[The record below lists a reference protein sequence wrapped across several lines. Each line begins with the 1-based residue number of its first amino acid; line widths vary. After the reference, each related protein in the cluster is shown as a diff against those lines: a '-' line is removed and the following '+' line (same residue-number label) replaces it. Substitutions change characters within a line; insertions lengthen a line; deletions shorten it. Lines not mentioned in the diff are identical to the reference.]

1 MLKINLLPVR
11 QLKKR
16 AQARNQLLML
26 LAGLC
31 LLIFACTLIG
41 IHQSGKITELNDSIA
56 RLKKEEQSYAKVL
69 AKIKRLKKEKKELE
83 RKGSV
88 IDKLQTESAITVHVM
103 DEVSNAVD
111 NTRVWLNSVS
121 QTGNSLQI
129 SGISLDNRT
138 ISEFMNTLKKQRYI
152 TQVSLTE
159 TSQQKVSNRDLKK
172 FSLRCSVAAP
182 QKTAQEPKDS

>member
-16 AQARNQLLML
+16 AQARNQLTML

-31 LLIFACTLIG
+31 LLVFICSLVG
-41 IHQSGKITELNDSIA
+41 IHQSGQITELNDSIA

-69 AKIKRLKKEKKELE
+69 AKIKKLKKEKKELE
-83 RKGSV
+83 RKGKV
-88 IDKLQTESAITVHVM
+88 IDTLQAESAITVHVM

-121 QTGNSLQI
+121 QTGDSLQI
-129 SGISLDNRT
+129 TGIALDNRT
-138 ISEFMNTLKKQRYI
+138 ISEFMNTLKKQTYI
-152 TQVSLTE
+152 TQVNLSE

-182 QKTAQEPKDS
+182 TKPAKESKES

>member
-16 AQARNQLLML
+16 AQARNQLVML
-26 LAGLC
+26 LVGIC
-31 LLIFACTLIG
+31 LLVFSCTLIG
-41 IHQSGKITELNDSIA
+41 IHQSGQIAELNDSIT
-56 RLKKEEQSYAKVL
+56 RLKKERQSYSKVL
-69 AKIKRLKKEKKELE
+69 AKIKKLKKEKKELE
-83 RKGSV
+83 RKGGV
-88 IDKLQTESAITVHVM
+88 IDKLQDESSITVHVM

-129 SGISLDNRT
+129 SGIALDNRT
-138 ISEFMNTLKKQRYI
+138 ISEFMNTLKKQKYV
-152 TQVSLTE
+152 TQVNLTE

-182 QKTAQEPKDS
+182 QGAEQEPKDS